1 MTAHRTAVRK
11 LEPAA
16 ELKAKRRLRGSLL
29 PGGGRSCF
37 RAKQAPLPPS
47 ALLNAEPSRA
57 EPSRG
62 APFIARL
69 SLTQALKF
77 LTPGLTRPQTA
88 KKTKALNP
96 LSFLNEFRA
105 FHQSGRQ
112 DLNLRPLGPEGRS
125 AATHPFSPAPP
136 APLASQALAT
146 SGEGTALDPH
156 RLAGFP
162 PIVTPLTAPVR
173 RRFEL
178 PEELLTVAEVAP
190 LLRVCKATVY
200 RMVKDG
206 SLQAVHV
213 LNGVRIRR
221 SALAEFAMMVP

>member
-1 MTAHRTAVRK
+1 M
-11 LEPAA
+11 
-16 ELKAKRRLRGSLL
+16 
-29 PGGGRSCF
+29 
-37 RAKQAPLPPS
+37 
-47 ALLNAEPSRA
+47 
-57 EPSRG
+57 
-62 APFIARL
+62 
-69 SLTQALKF
+69 
-77 LTPGLTRPQTA
+77 
-88 KKTKALNP
+88 
-96 LSFLNEFRA
+96 
-105 FHQSGRQ
+105 
-112 DLNLRPLGPEGRS
+112 NLRPLGPEGRS
-125 AATHPFSPAPP
+125 APTHGLAPP
-136 APLASQALAT
+136 LLPSQALANAGNKA
-146 SGEGTALDPH
+146 SLDPH

-213 LNGVRIRR
+213 LNGIRIRR